1 MKYLGGIILLLIS
14 LQTQASLVLQG
25 TRVIFPSDKKMV
37 SIQMTNYSEQPT
49 LIQSWIDE
57 GNINS
62 TPETTNAPFIVTP
75 PINKI
80 AANEG
85 VQLRI
90 RFLGNNLPIDRES
103 VYYLNVLDIAPK
115 PKNANGMNTLQ
126 FAIQTRIKV
135 FYRPISLLPL
145 PDTLLDSA
153 KFYVDNGLLT
163 VNNPTPYFLSIA
175 SIYTANNANELIAK
189 SLMIAPFSTQ
199 TITSG
204 KKVISGENI
213 TVVYIDDTGQQIEHQ
228 TKL

>member
-1 MKYLGGIILLLIS
+1 MKYLGGIALLLIS
-14 LQTQASLVLQG
+14 LQTPASLVLQG

-49 LIQSWIDE
+49 LTQSWIDE

-80 AANEG
+80 AANDG

-90 RFLGNNLPIDRES
+90 RFLGNNLPMDRES

-115 PKNANGMNTLQ
+115 PKNTQGMNTLQ
-126 FAIQTRIKV
+126 LAIQTRIKV
-135 FYRPISLLPL
+135 FYRPISLRPL
-145 PDTLLDSA
+145 PDNLLESTQ
-153 KFYVDNGLLT
+153 FYANNGLLT

-175 SIYTANNANELIAK
+175 NIYTANNANDSIAK
-189 SLMIAPFSTQ
+189 SLMITPFSTQ
-199 TITSG
+199 TIPSG
-204 KKVISGENI
+204 KKVVNGENI
-213 TVVYIDDTGQQIEHQ
+213 TVVYIDDTGQQIAYQ
-228 TKL
+228 AKL